1 MRRSQPVLL
10 FLVTFLV
17 FPAIVHAQA
26 WAGIINSTRATDWAG
41 AGIPGGIPSGSWT
54 QCGSTIAAYTGT
66 AAAIN
71 NTIAACGKNQY
82 VLLGP
87 GTFSLSTV
95 IDFNAKSNVVL
106 RGSGANSTFLTFTST
121 AASGGTC
128 SGKTVATQLIGVC
141 GTDGTYENQPPANIY
156 SWTAGYGQGTNQ
168 ITLSSTSN
176 ITLLGSG
183 NPTMLMLTQNDTGY
197 SGYNPASGS
206 SVDNG
211 NYWVCADQVS
221 QSSPA
226 IGCSD
231 NGPDGTINPPLDHK
245 WQYEIAVATA
255 INGKVVTISP
265 ALQHPNWLSTQSPSV
280 WLFQPMVNSG
290 VENLS
295 VDDTV
300 GAGYPIVIQGCY
312 GCWVSGN
319 RVMNFPA
326 WAIGVLTS
334 THVTVQ
340 NNYIYHGTG
349 PDSYGIRSQAGGNNL
364 YQNNIM
370 QYVRSPLTMDFWE
383 SGSVVAYNYAVNDY
397 SAADYMFAAFW
408 LHSAGDDFILM
419 EGNIG
424 PGPGIDNIH
433 GTHLDVTNYRNFYTG
448 WESCANGQCGSSGT
462 KDIYTIAMGYRNA
475 ARYGNIVGNIL
486 GTPNFHTG
494 YITQQDASSGN
505 SNYVY
510 NLGGGNGAVSP
521 QSLPDPLVQSTA
533 LLWDNYDVVHGGVQ
547 ENTSEVPT
555 GAPVY
560 PNSIPTKSYTG
571 AGGGLPASFYLSS
584 RPGWWPGS
592 IPYPP
597 IGPDVSGGN
606 VGQCSGTLNT
616 PGHYSGVP
624 ATSNSQCTGTSLTTP
639 AWGGH
644 VNANPAMNCYLNV
657 MSGPPDGTGSALA
670 FDAKSCYGASTS
682 SPTSPLAAAVQP
694 PTNVTAIVH

>member
-1 MRRSQPVLL
+1 MRRSQSVL
-10 FLVTFLV
+10 FFFVTLLI
-17 FPAIVHAQA
+17 FPAIAHAQA
-26 WAGIINSTRATDWAG
+26 WAGIINSTRATDWTG
-41 AGIPGGIPSGSWT
+41 AGVPGGIPSGAWT

-71 NTIAACGKNQY
+71 NAIAGCGKNQY

-106 RGSGANSTFLTFTST
+106 RGSGANSTFMKFTST
-121 AASGGTC
+121 AASGGSC

-141 GTDGTYENQPPANIY
+141 GTDGTYENQPPADLY

-168 ITLSSTSN
+168 ITLSSTSG

-183 NPTMLMLTQNDTGY
+183 NPTLLMLTQDDTGY
-197 SGYNPASGS
+197 KGNNPATGS
-206 SVDNG
+206 AVDNG
-211 NYWVCADQVS
+211 AYWVCADIVT

-255 INGKVVTISP
+255 INGNVVTISP
-265 ALQHPNWLSTQSPSV
+265 ALQHPNWTAGQSPHV
-280 WLFQPMVNSG
+280 WLFQPMMNSG

-300 GAGYPIVIQGCY
+300 GAGYPVVIQGCY
-312 GCWVSGN
+312 GCWVSGV
-319 RVMNFPA
+319 RVTNFTA
-326 WAIGVLTS
+326 WAIGVLTA
-334 THVTVQ
+334 THTTIQ
-340 NNYIYHGTG
+340 NNYMYFGTG

-370 QYVRSPLTMDFWE
+370 QKVRSPLTMDFWE
-383 SGSVVAYNYAVNDY
+383 SGSVVAYNFAVNDY
-397 SAADYMFAAFW
+397 SVADYMFGAWW

-424 PGPGIDNIH
+424 PSTGIDNIH
-433 GTHLDVTNYRNFYTG
+433 GTHLNVTLYRNFLPG
-448 WESCANGQCGSSGT
+448 WESCANGQCGSYT
-462 KDIYTIAMGYRNA
+462 AKDLYTFGVGYRNA
-475 ARYGNIVGNIL
+475 DRYGNIVANIV
-486 GTPNFHTG
+486 GTPGYHTQ
-494 YITQQDASSGN
+494 YITQQTASTGN
-505 SNYVY
+505 ATFAYS
-510 NLGGGNGAVSP
+510 LGGGNNAVSP
-521 QSLPDPLVQSTA
+521 PSLSDPLVQSTA
-533 LLWDNYDVVHGGVQ
+533 LLWDNYDVVHGSVQ

-555 GAPVY
+555 GAPVF
-560 PNSIPTKSYTG
+560 PNSIPTKNYTG

-584 RPGWWPGS
+584 PPAWWPAT
-592 IPYPP
+592 IPFPA

-616 PGHYSGVP
+616 PGRYSGVP

-644 VNANPAMNCYLNV
+644 VSANPAMNCYLNV

-682 SPTSPLAAAVQP
+682 SLTSPPSSAVQP
-694 PTNVTAIVH
+694 PTNLNAVVN